1 MEEYDYIV
9 VGAGSAGAVLA
20 TLLSED
26 PKNRVLLLEAGRAS
40 HPYSR
45 FPISF
50 GLLIDNPA
58 ANWRYESEPESN
70 TANRAIPVPRGKVL
84 GGSSAI
90 NGLVWVRGQPLDYDT
105 WAQMGARGWSW
116 QDVAPLFTR
125 IESYEQG
132 KGANGRGMTGPLRVT
147 EVPDQ
152 NPLYDALFRA
162 AVAAGYKLNPDY
174 NSEDQEGVVKTQVSI
189 HRGRRMSVAHCY
201 LGPAKGRPN
210 LNIVTEAPT
219 RRVLLEGK
227 RCVGVA
233 YEKWGRTVEARAGRE
248 VILCAGAVA
257 TPQLLELSGIG
268 NPTIL
273 KQHGIAVQHASPAV
287 GENFRDHL
295 NARIVWRV
303 KVPSVSYNHKARGL
317 GAVSEA
323 IRYATTRGGFFSLP
337 SAPLLAFLKT
347 RPGLATPDVQMHL
360 VPYAI
365 KDPKRRKL
373 QDFPSMTVACYQ
385 LRPESLG
392 SIHIRSADPDAQP
405 AIRFNFLSD
414 PIDQRAM
421 ADGFRMMRRIVEA
434 KPMDELRG
442 EEYSPGKKVESDEEI
457 LGWIRANSQTAY
469 HPMGTCRMGPEGTR
483 TVVDEKLRV
492 HGLHG
497 LRVAD
502 ASIFPTMPSGNT
514 NAPCIMVGEK
524 AADLLRTPA

>member
-9 VGAGSAGAVLA
+9 VGAGSAGAALA
-20 TLLSED
+20 ARLSEN
-26 PKNRVLLLEAGRAS
+26 PRTRVLLVEAGRAS

-58 ANWRYESEPESN
+58 ANWRYESEPEPG

-125 IESYEQG
+125 IERYE
-132 KGANGRGMTGPLRVT
+132 KGGGNGRGTGGPLRVS

-152 NPLYDALFRA
+152 NPLYDALFKA

-174 NSEDQEGVVKTQVSI
+174 NSEDQEGVVKTQASI
-189 HRGRRMSVAHCY
+189 SRGRRMSVAHCY
-201 LGPAKGRPN
+201 LDPAKRRPN

-219 RRVLLEGK
+219 RRILLEGK
-227 RCVGVA
+227 RCVGIA
-233 YEKWGRTVEARAGRE
+233 YERWGRDVQARARE

-268 NPTIL
+268 NPEIL
-273 KQHGIAVQHASPAV
+273 AAHGIAVQHAMPAV
-287 GENFRDHL
+287 GENFRDHI

-303 KVPSVSYNHKARGL
+303 KNPQVSYNHKARGL
-317 GAVSEA
+317 GAVGQA
-323 IRYATTRGGFFSLP
+323 LRYVTTGGGFFSLP
-337 SAPLLAFLKT
+337 SAPLLAFLRT
-347 RPGLATPDVQMHL
+347 RPELATPDVQMHI

-365 KDPKRRKL
+365 KDPKQRKL
-373 QDFPSMTVACYQ
+373 QDFPSMTVSVYQ

-392 SIHIRSADPDAQP
+392 SIHIRSNDPNAQP
-405 AIRFNFLSD
+405 AIRFNFLTD
-414 PIDQRAM
+414 TIDQRAM
-421 ADGFRMMRRIVEA
+421 VDGFRMIRRLVEA
-434 KPMDELRG
+434 KPMDALRG
-442 EEYSPGKKVESDEEI
+442 EEYSPGTGVKSDDEI
-457 LGWIRANSQTAY
+457 LGWIRANSHTAY
-469 HPMGTCRMGPEGTR
+469 HPIGTCRMGPAGPK
-483 TVVDEKLRV
+483 TVVDEKLKV
-492 HGLHG
+492 HGLEG

-524 AADLLRTPA
+524 AADLLRAAA